1 MTPFTEPVSGDAADF
16 SRGKDSSHLTGA
28 LFWFMILGGAV
39 ILAPCLILPAW
50 LEYQAALALRVRYEQ
65 QLEHRQTEIAKL
77 RKQRNHLEKDDAYV
91 LRLAHEQ
98 LKIEIPGVQRIPVE
112 PSALPHGT
120 AAPTEPA
127 VSCED
132 ELAPELS
139 AIIEDVILRY
149 PLVSMF
155 VRPETRP
162 SLLLIGSGLILTA
175 IILLGT
181 PAVVRRSRLAMRS
194 EL

>member
-1 MTPFTEPVSGDAADF
+1 MTPFTEPDSGDAADF
-16 SRGKDSSHLTGA
+16 SRGKDSIHLTGA

-50 LEYQAALALRVRYEQ
+50 LEYQASLALRVRYEQ
-65 QLEHRQTEIAKL
+65 QLELRQTKITKL

-98 LKIEIPGVQRIPVE
+98 LKIETPGVQRIPVE

-120 AAPTEPA
+120 ATPTEPA
-127 VSCED
+127 ASSED

-175 IILLGT
+175 IILLGA
-181 PAVVRRSRLAMRS
+181 PEIVRRSRLAMRS